1 MGLLKVAI
9 DRLLTTDPAG
19 WLGHKLTEPQD
30 PMPETIGEAMDMV
43 RTNAKMA
50 IDSATEQLQAK
61 LAKHRWIP
69 VEERLPKLVD
79 GGCQSEWVDATNGIK
94 KHEGYYYDY
103 TGRQPM
109 SGAATGKGWCCHGIG
124 KVTHWKPIILPEGE

>member
-50 IDSATEQLQAK
+50 IDSATEQLQAE
-61 LAKHRWIP
+61 LDKHRWIP
-69 VEERLPKLVD
+69 VAERLPEKHDMYDVSD
-79 GGCQSEWVDATNGIK
+79 GRRKWEHLWIK
-94 KHEGYYYDY
+94 
-103 TGRQPM
+103 M
-109 SGAATGKGWCCHGIG
+109 FKGWRKDGMLHYESI
-124 KVTHWKPIILPEGE
+124 THWKPIILPEGE

>member
-61 LAKHRWIP
+61 LATHRWIP
-69 VEERLPKLVD
+69 VEERLPKPD
-79 GGCQSEWVDATNGIK
+79 ENTHPQQSVKVKLAKIIEVDAWYEDCDKHWHDARTGEVIK
-94 KHEGYYYDY
+94 G
-103 TGRQPM
+103 
-109 SGAATGKGWCCHGIG
+109 
-124 KVTHWKPIILPEGE
+124 THWRPTTVPEGE

>member
-30 PMPETIGEAMDMV
+30 PMPETIGEAMDMI

-50 IDSATEQLQAK
+50 IDSATEQLQAE
-61 LAKHRWIP
+61 LAKHRWIS
-69 VEERLPKLVD
+69 VGERLPEHERKVLVTD
-79 GGCQSEWVDATNGIK
+79 GRYFWTDRYQ
-94 KHEGYYYDY
+94 YDKDRWENLIPGGGDNVEY
-103 TGRQPM
+103 
-109 SGAATGKGWCCHGIG
+109 
-124 KVTHWKPIILPEGE
+124 THWRPIILPEGE